1 MKPSVKIFIGL
12 SLFIFTIAFIVIW
25 DTMIK
30 DRLDTTSV
38 VVVRPGVII
47 EKNEIITES
56 KLIIEKRNRST
67 LIEGTVFAEEMS
79 SIIGYEAKQQLF
91 GNTIF
96 SERYVD
102 FESLDPDAKKGEA
115 IRPIPS
121 SWIYARPSTLR
132 RKDYIDFYLFKPEGM
147 MTTNPKQYYEGL
159 SPEQRLVL
167 DEVDKQLKLENEK
180 YQDEREGIAEE
191 KGIDVIKDDSNI
203 LKETAEL
210 LEEIELATEKADATI
225 KGEKI
230 TGTDQENMR
239 NRIMKSLNLSNEE
252 WLQFVEYG
260 EIPILV
266 DIPIVYAKDGS
277 GNEILNG
284 ENSSEEKRFTSTG
297 AVSDLEVILNEDEY
311 RLLKKYIELGYQ
323 VYISYN

>member
-1 MKPSVKIFIGL
+1 MKPWLKITIGL
-12 SLFIFTIAFIVIW
+12 SLFIFTIIFIIVW

-38 VVVRPGVII
+38 VVVRPGVTI
-47 EKNEIITES
+47 EKNEIISES

-102 FESLDPDAKKGEA
+102 FELLEPEPKKGEA

-147 MTTNPKQYYEGL
+147 MTANPKQYYEGL

-167 DEVDKQLKLENEK
+167 DEVDRQLKLENEK

-210 LEEIELATEKADATI
+210 LGEIELATEKVDATI

-230 TGTDQENMR
+230 TGTDQEIIR

-266 DIPIVYAKDGS
+266 DIPIVYVKDGS

>member
-1 MKPSVKIFIGL
+1 MKPWLKITIGL
-12 SLFIFTIAFIVIW
+12 SLFIFTIIFIIVW

-38 VVVRPGVII
+38 VVVRPGVTI

-67 LIEGTVFAEEMS
+67 LIEGSVFAEEMS

-102 FESLDPDAKKGEA
+102 FELLEPEPKKGEA

-147 MTTNPKQYYEGL
+147 MMANPKQYYEGL

-167 DEVDKQLKLENEK
+167 DEVDRQLKLENEK

-210 LEEIELATEKADATI
+210 LEEIELATEKVDATI

-230 TGTDQENMR
+230 TGTDQEIIR
-239 NRIMKSLNLSNEE
+239 NGIMKSLNLSNEE